1 MTEQER
7 VLSRL
12 EELSGGFLCSPYFA
26 QLVSVYAPT
35 RQRDVIVEHGWK
47 MYGPYGE
54 RRNAYRAA
62 AS

>member
-12 EELSGGFLCSPYFA
+12 EELDGGFRCSPYFA
-26 QLVSVYAPT
+26 QLVSVYAPM

-47 MYGPYGE
+47 RYGPHGSW
-54 RRNAYRAA
+54 RNSYRTEAA
-62 AS
+62 